1 MIPHFVYLHGF
12 LSSPASA
19 KAECLRRHLAAAGLA
34 DRFHAPVLPVDPLLA
49 LLETEATLVNLD
61 GAPFVLVGSSLG
73 GFYAEVMA
81 ERWQAPAVLVNPA
94 VHPWRHAGLLIGKHT
109 HYHSGAEVEV
119 TPAHLATLAEAEP
132 ARITPALYWLLAC
145 TGDEVL
151 DWQAAASR
159 FAGCRQTVREGGDH
173 GFPWFA
179 DYLDDIV
186 AFAVAA
192 TQPCAQDL

>member
-1 MIPHFVYLHGF
+1 MGSLLTAVVY
-12 LSSPASA
+12 A
-19 KAECLRRHLAAAGLA
+19 LAASVT
-34 DRFHAPVLPVDPLLA
+34 FA
-49 LLETEATLVNLD
+49 LLRERAQGVSSD
-61 GAPFVLVGSSLG
+61 GAASSVGA
-73 GFYAEVMA
+73 GFT
-81 ERWQAPAVLVNPA
+81 RLKQTF
-94 VHPWRHAGLLIGKHT
+94 G
-109 HYHSGAEVEV
+109 
-119 TPAHLATLAEAEP
+119 EA
-132 ARITPALYWLLAC
+132 RRYGDFIWLLAC